1 MKKITEYARRRREQ
15 GSMTRGQRKRA
26 QRRAEIID
34 FIKTLL
40 GFLLLLLALYI
51 FAGAGYLWTVGQW

>member
-1 MKKITEYARRRREQ
+1 
-15 GSMTRGQRKRA
+15 MTRGQRKRA
-26 QRRAEIID
+26 QRRAEIVD
-34 FIKTLL
+34 FIKAFL

>member
-1 MKKITEYARRRREQ
+1 MKKITEYARKRKEQ

-26 QRRAEIID
+26 RQRAERIEDVKLI
-34 FIKTLL
+34 LCV
-40 GFLLLLLALYI
+40 LLLILALYI

>member
-1 MKKITEYARRRREQ
+1 
-15 GSMTRGQRKRA
+15 MTRGQRKRA
-26 QRRAEIID
+26 QRRAEIIE
-34 FIKTLL
+34 FVKVFL